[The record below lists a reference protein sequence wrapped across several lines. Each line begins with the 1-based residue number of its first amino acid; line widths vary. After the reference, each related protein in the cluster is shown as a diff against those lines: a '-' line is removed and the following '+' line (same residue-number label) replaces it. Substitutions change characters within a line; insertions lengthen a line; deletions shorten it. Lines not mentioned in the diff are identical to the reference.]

1 MSKGGQI
8 EPGGGGPRGDFGDPA
23 YDAGNNGLMLGGLPP
38 SLYNGLNQMPTTYD
52 FGPARADNYSPYA
65 VMPYGS
71 PYAPT
76 PMMPQPGAIN
86 DPTVNAA
93 LAVLNRS
100 QPGNQMPGL
109 MPMMMQKLMLH
120 LQYC

>member
-8 EPGGGGPRGDFGDPA
+8 QPGGGGPRGDFGDPA

-38 SLYNGLNQMPTTYD
+38 GLYNGLNQMPTTYD
-52 FGPARADNYSPYA
+52 YFGP
-65 VMPYGS
+65 
-71 PYAPT
+71 PT
-76 PMMPQPGAIN
+76 PMMSQPGVIN

-100 QPGNQMPGL
+100 QPGNQMPGDDADDDASDAW
-109 MPMMMQKLMLH
+109 QRRV
-120 LQYC
+120 